1 MSDIA
6 QHLPK
11 TSQTVAAIYAAY
23 KKAGDTGHMSQT
35 IGAGIIGH
43 ECDRYLWYVFRQCC
57 KPEFEGRMYRLF
69 ETGDLEEAR
78 FVKDLRTIG
87 CTVHDVDPQRASERT
102 QQYKITALGGHV
114 KGYLDSVIYGL
125 PEAPKTWHIGEFK
138 THNAKS
144 FRKLIKE
151 GVEKSKPLHFCQMQI
166 GMHLTGMKRALY
178 LARNK
183 DTDELY
189 SERVKYHEECAK
201 ALVERARRII
211 TATAPPDRCA
221 NRRDHF
227 KCKWCDANKICW
239 GSTESGPALPVP
251 VLSCRQCCHATPVI
265 EGFHGKNAQW
275 TCARFVHP
283 HVGFPCSGKPCK
295 HHLTLPGLLETFTEP
310 VDSGSDFITFENKDG
325 SKWQHGAA
333 EGCFSSKELTE
344 LAPSHL
350 CNKTI
355 QKVKEVFGAVAV
367 GCVDDILLRYPESDS
382 RSIWKGSQ
390 DGIVQA
396 WEDAYGE
403 DLRAIPSIKECSLPE
418 YTALEFEGGR
428 VAVIW
433 REGGGLL
440 HCKAEIREG
449 VE

>member
-1 MSDIA
+1 MPDIS

-11 TSQTVAAIYAAY
+11 DSRTVTAIYAAY

-35 IGAGIIGH
+35 IGAGSIGH
-43 ECDRYLWYVFRQCC
+43 DCERYLWYCFRQCC

-69 ETGDLEEAR
+69 ETGNLEEPR
-78 FVKDLRTIG
+78 FIKDLRTIG
-87 CTVHDVDPQRASERT
+87 CTVHDVDPNRSGERT

-125 PEAPKTWHIGEFK
+125 PEAPKTWHVGEFK

-144 FRKLIKE
+144 FKKLIKE

-201 ALVERARRII
+201 ALVERAGRII
-211 TATAPPDRCA
+211 TATSPPGRCA

-227 KCKWCDANKICW
+227 RCKWCDANKICW

-251 VLSCRQCCHATPVI
+251 VLSCRQCCHATPII
-265 EGFHGKNAQW
+265 EGENARW
-275 TCARFVHP
+275 KCENGRVIISTDGGCNN
-283 HVGFPCSGKPCK
+283 
-295 HHLTLPGLLETFTEP
+295 HLTLPGLLETFAEP

-325 SKWQHGAA
+325 SKWQHGDGD
-333 EGCFSSKELTE
+333 GCFSSKELME

-355 QKVKEVFGAVAV
+355 QKVKDVFGAVV
-367 GCVDDILLRYPESDS
+367 VDCVDDILLRYPESDS
-382 RSIWKGSQ
+382 RSVWKGPQ
-390 DGIVQA
+390 EDIARA
-396 WEDAYGE
+396 WVEIYGE
-403 DLRAIPSIKECSLPE
+403 DLLEIPSIKECNLPE
-418 YTALEFEGGR
+418 YSALEFEGGR
-428 VAVIW
+428 VAIIW
-433 REGGGLL
+433 REEGGLL
-440 HCKAEIREG
+440 HCKAEIRQGLE
-449 VE
+449 

>member
-6 QHLPK
+6 QYLPK
-11 TSQTVAAIYAAY
+11 DSQTVTAIYAAY

-43 ECDRYLWYVFRQCC
+43 ECSRYLWYVFRQCC

-69 ETGDLEEAR
+69 ETGNLEEPR
-78 FVKDLRTIG
+78 FVKNLRTIG

-125 PEAPKTWHIGEFK
+125 PEAPKTWHVGEFK

-144 FRKLIKE
+144 FRKLVKE

-166 GMHLTGMKRALY
+166 GMRLTGMKRALY

-201 ALVERARRII
+201 ALIERAERII
-211 TATAPPDRCA
+211 TAMSPPDRCA
-221 NRRDHF
+221 NRRDHY

-239 GSTESGPALPVP
+239 GGEDSKPVLPIP

-265 EGFHGKNAQW
+265 DEEGGWECN
-275 TCARFVHP
+275 RIME
-283 HVGFPCSGKPCK
+283 PCPSNELCE
-295 HHLTLPGLLETFTEP
+295 HHLVLPGLLETFAEP

-325 SKWQHGAA
+325 SKWQHGNA
-333 EGCFSSKELTE
+333 EGCFSSKELME

-396 WEDAYGE
+396 WGEIYGE
-403 DLRAIPSIKECSLPE
+403 DLLAISSIKECNLPE
-418 YTALEFEGGR
+418 YSALEFEGGR
-428 VAVIW
+428 VAIIW
-433 REGGGLL
+433 KEGGGLL
-440 HCKAEIREG
+440 SCKAAIWEG